1 MRSSVHTANGQ
12 RAVTQH
18 NVRQVGAMKEIE
30 LVVFDMAGTT
40 VQERGQ
46 VTAAFKA
53 AFVEHGLAIS
63 SDELSKVRGSSKREA
78 VYNLLP
84 EGANRAAQAEAVYA
98 SFCEQLEQRIADE
111 GVQAIDGAEEVFN
124 WLKGLGIRLALNT
137 GFDRNITNILISALQ
152 WKDVVN
158 AVVCGEDIKLGRPA
172 PYLIFHAM
180 EATGTT
186 SVHNVVNIGDTA
198 LDLRAGHNAG
208 VRFNVGVLS
217 GAHNREQLE
226 REPHT
231 HLLKSVADL
240 PEVISMH

>member
-1 MRSSVHTANGQ
+1 MN
-12 RAVTQH
+12 
-18 NVRQVGAMKEIE
+18 EIE
-30 LVVFDMAGTT
+30 LIVFDVAGTT
-40 VQERGQ
+40 VEDRGQ
-46 VTAAFKA
+46 VPAAFKA
-53 AFVEHGLAIS
+53 AFVEHGLVIT

-78 VYNLLP
+78 VFNLLP
-84 EGANRAAQAEAVYA
+84 EGDHRVRQAEAVYA
-98 SFCEQLEQRIADE
+98 SFCEQLERRIAED
-111 GVQAIDGAEEVFN
+111 GVHPIDGAEDVFD
-124 WLKGLGIRLALNT
+124 WLKGRGIRLALNT

-158 AVVCGEDIKLGRPA
+158 AVVCGEDVRLGRPA

-186 SVHNVVNIGDTA
+186 SVHKVVNIGDTA
-198 LDLRAGHNAG
+198 VDLRAGHNAG

-231 HLLKSVADL
+231 HLLNSLADL
-240 PEVISMH
+240 PEVISMS

>member
-1 MRSSVHTANGQ
+1 MN
-12 RAVTQH
+12 
-18 NVRQVGAMKEIE
+18 EIE
-30 LVVFDMAGTT
+30 LIVFDVAGTT
-40 VQERGQ
+40 VEDRGQ
-46 VTAAFKA
+46 VPAAFKA
-53 AFVEHGLAIS
+53 AFVEHGLVIT

-78 VYNLLP
+78 VFNLLP
-84 EGANRAAQAEAVYA
+84 EGAHRAQQAEAVYA
-98 SFCEQLEQRIADE
+98 SFCEQLERRIAED
-111 GVQAIDGAEEVFN
+111 GVHPIDGAEDVFD
-124 WLKGLGIRLALNT
+124 WLKGRGIRLALNT

-158 AVVCGEDIKLGRPA
+158 AVVCGEDVRLGRPA

-186 SVHNVVNIGDTA
+186 SVHKVVNIGDTA
-198 LDLRAGHNAG
+198 VDLRAGHNAG

-231 HLLKSVADL
+231 HLLNSLADL
-240 PEVISMH
+240 PEVISMS